1 MHHRLATLDLHFQ
14 DRAHTIASYLLPHD
28 DGATL
33 VETGPAS
40 TAPMLQAQLADH
52 GLTPNDISEVLLTH
66 IHLDH
71 AGAAGWLAAE
81 HGATIYVHPKGA
93 PHLADPERLLRSA
106 RRIYG
111 DDMDRLWGTTRPVP
125 EEQLAVLENGDTLS
139 IGGVDVTALE
149 TPGHASHHHAYAV
162 GDVLFTG
169 DVGGV
174 RLPGKTYVELPLA
187 PPEVRLDLW
196 RESLL
201 RIRTAVQHHDI
212 THLAPT
218 HFGVFDDVTSH
229 LDRLLAALEAAD
241 AWVHRTLPEVTDNTD
256 ALQDAVS
263 AWMREQATANGID
276 DETWEL
282 YELANPSWMA
292 ALGLRRYWE
301 KHKAPSSS

>member
-1 MHHRLATLDLHFQ
+1 
-14 DRAHTIASYLLPHD
+14 
-28 DGATL
+28 
-33 VETGPAS
+33 
-40 TAPMLQAQLADH
+40 
-52 GLTPNDISEVLLTH
+52 
-66 IHLDH
+66 
-71 AGAAGWLAAE
+71 
-81 HGATIYVHPKGA
+81 
-93 PHLADPERLLRSA
+93 
-106 RRIYG
+106 
-111 DDMDRLWGTTRPVP
+111 MDRLWGTTRPVP